1 MARAQG
7 LIPYLEL
14 KEQGEQSAWWPV
26 PFTLLVRHVCMEMS
40 VKLFFLLLVQL
51 LKL

>member
-14 KEQGEQSAWWPV
+14 KEQCEQSVWWPV
-26 PFTLLVRHVCMEMS
+26 PFTLLVRHICMEMS

-51 LKL
+51 LEL